1 MNNDVM
7 RAAMDVFALLLIG
20 YLVFR
25 VLRFINRTH
34 ARVGIL
40 YLAYGLMC
48 TFFSAAYWLIH
59 VLLDTEDYRFPFSA
73 NDVGDI
79 GMFLLFASALA
90 IIYKDVRKKAVLEVI
105 GAAIF
110 AVISVILWIVWSGE
124 VVKDIISGIPYAY
137 FCCHAVRSV
146 RLSRGF
152 RRAEWLF
159 FAAFALGITV
169 VEGWISFLPE
179 PLNIIVDS
187 ACYVIMYTM
196 LVALMCNAFVKIV
209 RSKTTDDAAAA
220 VSMSAVCFAWGLS
233 SMYMSAEPMYFFPQF
248 CSWVS
253 LIFFTE
259 SYITYTTLSTP
270 AISPVKKEAA
280 L

>member
-7 RAAMDVFALLLIG
+7 RAAMDVFAILLIG

-40 YLAYGLMC
+40 YVAYGLMC
-48 TFFSAAYWLIH
+48 MFFSSVYWLIH
-59 VLLDTEDYRFPFSA
+59 VLLDTGYRFPFGA

-90 IIYKDVRKKAVLEVI
+90 VIFKDAGKKAVLEVI
-105 GAAIF
+105 GTLIF
-110 AVISVILWIVWSGE
+110 SVISVILWIMWSGE
-124 VVKDIISGIPYAY
+124 VVKDIISGIPFAY

-146 RLSRGF
+146 RLSHGF
-152 RRAEWLF
+152 RRLEWIF
-159 FAAFALGITV
+159 FAAFVLGITV

-196 LVALMCNAFVKIV
+196 LAALMCNAFFKIV
-209 RSKTTDDAAAA
+209 RSKTTSDAAAA

-248 CSWVS
+248 CSWIS

-259 SYITYTTLSTP
+259 SYITYTTFNTP
-270 AISPVKKEAA
+270 AVSPAEKEAA
-280 L
+280 R

>member
-7 RAAMDVFALLLIG
+7 RAAMDVFAILLIG

-40 YLAYGLMC
+40 YVAYGLMC
-48 TFFSAAYWLIH
+48 MFCSSVYWLIH
-59 VLLDTEDYRFPFSA
+59 VLLDTDYRFPFGA
-73 NDVGDI
+73 NDVGAI

-90 IIYKDVRKKAVLEVI
+90 IIFKDAGKKAVLEVI
-105 GAAIF
+105 GTLVF
-110 AVISVILWIVWSGE
+110 SVISVILWIIWSGE

-146 RLSRGF
+146 RLSHGF
-152 RRAEWLF
+152 RRLEWVF
-159 FAAFALGITV
+159 FAAFVLGITL

-209 RSKTTDDAAAA
+209 RSKTTADAAAA

-248 CSWVS
+248 CSWIS

-270 AISPVKKEAA
+270 AVSPAEKEAA
-280 L
+280 R